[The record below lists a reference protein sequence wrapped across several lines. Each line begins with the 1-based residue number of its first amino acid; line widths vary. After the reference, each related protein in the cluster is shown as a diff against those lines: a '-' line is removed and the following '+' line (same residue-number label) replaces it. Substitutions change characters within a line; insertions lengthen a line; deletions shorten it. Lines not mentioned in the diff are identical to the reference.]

1 MIHLYVITRVLTFFG
16 TEMRVFW
23 EHLVCRVAK
32 IVAEDIRAFK
42 VSELCGHVEH
52 ELLRTKKQAF
62 LMCWLPFTLNFILG
76 VLLLLSGSY
85 RIIYLGNYAAIK
97 YWVFLYVGV
106 SCLANCAPS
115 FEDILS
121 FKDMFY
127 SKDSSVALKVL
138 LAPFFGVAY
147 AMAFLER
154 YSITFILAIA
164 FAVAFPWIFN
174 FVLPAISLL
183 GKLL

>member
-1 MIHLYVITRVLTFFG
+1 M
-16 TEMRVFW
+16 
-23 EHLVCRVAK
+23 
-32 IVAEDIRAFK
+32 
-42 VSELCGHVEH
+42 
-52 ELLRTKKQAF
+52 
-62 LMCWLPFTLNFILG
+62 
-76 VLLLLSGSY
+76 
-85 RIIYLGNYAAIK
+85 
-97 YWVFLYVGV
+97 GV

-127 SKDSSVALKVL
+127 SKDGSVALKVL

-154 YSITFILAIA
+154 YSITFILAVA

-174 FVLPAISLL
+174 FVLPAVSLL